1 MMPYKIENLTKWA
14 TADVPV
20 RITRTVVTVPVERP
34 GIRTVVHVTARD
46 HQPRAVTLPVFNF
59 LYWQQAPS
67 SLRLPVFQ
75 LCCR

>member
-1 MMPYKIENLTKWA
+1 MRP

-46 HQPRAVTLPVFNF
+46 HQPRAVTLPVF
-59 LYWQQAPS
+59 S
-67 SLRLPVFQ
+67 CIGSRRLRLCACLFFIYAAGSSGG
-75 LCCR
+75 